1 MAGDFKERQ
10 LQVVV
15 SNIFQFFPNL
25 TEHVV
30 VTENFSSLMT
40 RLGIFTLDFD
50 MLILMVMITL
60 DILCI
65 HYAIIF
71 VR

>member
-1 MAGDFKERQ
+1 M
-10 LQVVV
+10 
-15 SNIFQFFPNL
+15 

-40 RLGIFTLDFD
+40 RLGIFILDFD